1 MPKEFGRTER
11 LGELIKRELALLI
24 QREIKDP
31 RLGMVVVTELNLAK
45 DLSYAKVYVTAL
57 GDEAVVKQQLDI
69 LRHAAGFL
77 RSQLAKRIKAR
88 TIPQLDFI
96 YDDSIVKGNRLSKL
110 IDQAVAKDEHNED
123 K

>member
-24 QREIKDP
+24 QREIKDL
-31 RLGMVVVTELNLAK
+31 RLGIVVVTELNLAK

-57 GDEAVVKQQLDI
+57 GDEAVIQQQLDI